1 LGSFGWLPEIP
12 RKYDKLANILF
23 FSLLLLANYRLYD
36 FLITPSE
43 VEEPFSLTLF
53 SGKRRSTVGSFSQGR
68 SIDRKLAALEARVMA
83 DYQPN
88 PNAARTNLVII
99 VVDALRYDHMG
110 VSGYERETTPYLS
123 GLAKRGKVS
132 IADQARS
139 VCGES
144 VCGLA
149 SLASGRYSHQ
159 IPAEPFTLHRV
170 LKRHGYQIR
179 MILGDNHRNTYDPV
193 ALYGVID
200 DYFDGSMAKGKYF
213 SDDGNVLSRT
223 RELPPWNKQPF
234 MLQYHL
240 MSAHTMGKRL
250 PIYQRFLPAEK
261 YAGKV
266 SGEKNERN
274 TNHYDNGVLQA
285 DAIIEQL
292 LASLKGGNYL
302 QDTLVVVT
310 ADHGE
315 SLGEHDFFS
324 HTNSVREELLHIP
337 LAFIRY
343 KNGIEQDTVRN
354 EKFVSQIDIAP
365 TILHEFHMPIPSTW
379 TGLPVQLEEERKFI
393 FFQMVPN
400 LGLYDIRD
408 RDRIWKY
415 WVNAKTLEE
424 FAFDLRLDAGE
435 NTNLIASVPDWLR
448 ASWRTQIGAI
458 KLNDTP

>member
-1 LGSFGWLPEIP
+1 
-12 RKYDKLANILF
+12 
-23 FSLLLLANYRLYD
+23 
-36 FLITPSE
+36 
-43 VEEPFSLTLF
+43 
-53 SGKRRSTVGSFSQGR
+53 
-68 SIDRKLAALEARVMA
+68 
-83 DYQPN
+83 
-88 PNAARTNLVII
+88 
-99 VVDALRYDHMG
+99 
-110 VSGYERETTPYLS
+110 
-123 GLAKRGKVS
+123 
-132 IADQARS
+132 
-139 VCGES
+139 
-144 VCGLA
+144 
-149 SLASGRYSHQ
+149 
-159 IPAEPFTLHRV
+159 
-170 LKRHGYQIR
+170 
-179 MILGDNHRNTYDPV
+179 
-193 ALYGVID
+193 
-200 DYFDGSMAKGKYF
+200 
-213 SDDGNVLSRT
+213 
-223 RELPPWNKQPF
+223 
-234 MLQYHL
+234 
-240 MSAHTMGKRL
+240 
-250 PIYQRFLPAEK
+250 
-261 YAGKV
+261 
-266 SGEKNERN
+266 
-274 TNHYDNGVLQA
+274 VLQA

-315 SLGEHDFFS
+315 SLGEHGFFS

-343 KNGIEQDTVRN
+343 KNGIEQDAVRN

-408 RDRIWKY
+408 RDRVWKY